1 MRFNDIRKKYIEF
14 FVSKANHAQI
24 PAAPIVPPDDPTTLF
39 TSSGMQQ
46 LVPYLKGEAH
56 SMGTRL
62 VDSQPSFRAEDIEE
76 VGDNRHT
83 TMFEMLGNWSL
94 GDYFKAKQLPWFFEF
109 LTKEVGLDSER
120 IYVTVFEGDDN
131 VPRDEESIAIWQSV
145 FKTTMGAKKGIHGFD
160 AKTKIYIYDAKKN
173 WWSRAGVP
181 EKMPTGEIGGPDS
194 EVFYDFDPEGKLGFH
209 EKALQKDKVCHV
221 NCDCGRF
228 LEIGNSVFMQYE
240 KQADGSFKPLPKQNV
255 DFGGGLERIT
265 AASQNT
271 PDVFQIDMF
280 RDIIEKIEAAS
291 AKAYEGA
298 YIAPMRVIA
307 DHLRAAT
314 FMIAQG
320 LEPGNKMQGYIL
332 RRLIRRALVR
342 GRVLGADL
350 KTVFRES
357 LPSIIATYSQAG
369 FIDPQIGEKVEST
382 ILIEI
387 DKFSKVLDKGLR
399 EIEKASPMN
408 MNESFAFNLYQSYG
422 FPFEILSDLLKEK
435 GVILD
440 ELKFNAIFQT
450 HKDQSRTSSAGMFKG
465 GLADHSE
472 AVTKYHTT
480 THLLQKAMQIILGN
494 EIKQEGSNL
503 TGERLRF
510 DYQYSKTPTEKQLT
524 EISQIVNQK
533 IKENLP
539 VIKTMENK
547 EAAIAS
553 GAMAFF
559 KEKYPE
565 QVSVYTIGTD
575 VKTGWFSKELCG
587 GPHVTST
594 GEIGAVTIKQDKS
607 IGANI
612 RRIYVELVP
621 KEPAHGNQEH
631 IRQN

>member
-14 FVSKANHAQI
+14 FVEQSGHAQI

-94 GDYFKAKQLPWFFEF
+94 GDYFKAEQLPWIWKFFTETVN
-109 LTKEVGLDSER
+109 LPAEKL
-120 IYVTVFEGDDN
+120 YVTLFEGSDS
-131 VPRDEESIAIWQSV
+131 VPKDEESYAIWRSLGV
-145 FKTTMGAKKGIHGFD
+145 KDDHIFYYPG
-160 AKTKIYIYDAKKN
+160 KKN

-181 EKMPTGEIGGPDS
+181 ENMPEGEIGGPTS
-194 EVFYDFDPEGKLGFH
+194 EVFYEFTDVKHDPKFG
-209 EKALQKDKVCHV
+209 EKCHP

-228 LEIGNSVFMQYE
+228 LEIGNSVFMEYE
-240 KQADGSFKPLPKQNV
+240 KVANGLKRLPAQNV

-280 RDIIEKIEAAS
+280 AEIIAQIEKAS
-291 AKAYEGA
+291 SKSYDGE
-298 YIAPMRVIA
+298 YVVPMRVIA
-307 DHLRAAT
+307 DHLRAAA

-320 LEPGNKMQGYIL
+320 IEPGNKMQGYIL
-332 RRLIRRALVR
+332 RRLIRRSLVR
-342 GRVLGADL
+342 GRILGADM
-350 KTVFRES
+350 KVVFAQS
-357 LPSIIATYSQAG
+357 LPSIIKTYSDAG
-369 FIDPQIGEKVEST
+369 FIDAAIGNHVEAV
-382 ILIEI
+382 IFAEI

-399 EIEKASPMN
+399 EINKAAPDSMDEN
-408 MNESFAFNLYQSYG
+408 FAFNLYQNYG
-422 FPFEILSDLLKEK
+422 FPFEILNDLLFEK
-435 GVILD
+435 GVNLD
-440 ELKFNAIFQT
+440 KAKFEAIFKA
-450 HKDQSRTSSAGMFKG
+450 HKDQSRTASAGMFKG

-480 THLLQKAMQIILGN
+480 THLLQKAMQMVLGK
-494 EIKQEGSNL
+494 EVKQEGSNL

-510 DYQYSKTPTEKQLT
+510 DYQYSKTPTEKQLM

-533 IKENLP
+533 IAENLP

-565 QVSVYTIGTD
+565 QVSVYTIGND
-575 VKTGWFSKELCG
+575 VKKDWFSKELCG